1 MMKIFLSGITGAM
14 GRTIINT
21 VDEDEVVA
29 GFAGRMGE
37 VDGLKVY
44 GYLDEVVE
52 DFDVIIDFSNK
63 FCTRDVLNFALENK
77 KPLVIATTGIEEDV
91 VKMIE
96 EASEDIPIVFSSN
109 MSIGVNTIDIIL
121 EKLVGMLEGFD
132 IEIIEKHHNQK
143 VDSPS
148 GTAKMFFNTIKRN
161 RDVYP
166 VYDRTDVH
174 EKRKKEEVGISV
186 IRGGT
191 ITGEHSVI
199 FAGEDEVLEIKHS
212 AGSKKIFAKGA
223 ILAARYLLNKDKGL
237 YNMRD
242 VLGVEK

>member
-1 MMKIFLSGITGAM
+1 MGHVIMDTVKENTLS
-14 GRTIINT
+14 
-21 VDEDEVVA
+21 EDKVVA
-29 GFAGRMGE
+29 GFAGRNTE
-37 VDGLKVY
+37 IDGIKVY
-44 GYLDEVVE
+44 GYLDDVAE

-63 FCTRDVLNFALENK
+63 FCTSDVVGFALKKK
-77 KPLVIATTGIEEDV
+77 KPLVIATTGMDDKV
-91 VKMIE
+91 VDFIK
-96 EASEDIPIVFSSN
+96 EASDKIPIVFSQN
-109 MSIGVNTIDIIL
+109 MSMGVNALDIIL
-121 EKLVGMLEGFD
+121 DKLSKMLDDFD

-148 GTAKMFFNTIKRN
+148 GTAKMLFNTISKN
-161 RDVYP
+161 REVYP
-166 VYDRTDVH
+166 VYDRTPFH

-223 ILAARYLLNKDKGL
+223 IKAAHFLKDKEKGL
-237 YNMRD
+237 YNMQD
-242 VLGVEK
+242 VLGVK

>member
-1 MMKIFLSGITGAM
+1 MRIFLSGITGAM

-21 VDEDEVVA
+21 VTEDEVVA
-29 GFAGRMGE
+29 GFAGRSGE
-37 VDGLKVY
+37 VDGLRVY

-52 DFDVIIDFSNK
+52 DFDVVIDFSNK
-63 FCTRDVLNFALENK
+63 FCTRDVLNFALKNK
-77 KPLVIATTGIEEDV
+77 KPLVIATTGIDSDV

-96 EASEDIPIVFSSN
+96 EAAQEIPIVFSSN
-109 MSIGVNTIDIIL
+109 MSIGVNTMDIIL

-148 GTAKMFFNTIKRN
+148 GTANMFFNSIKRN

-174 EKRKKEEVGISV
+174 EKRKEEEVGISV

-199 FAGEDEVLEIKHS
+199 FAGEDEVVEIKHS

-223 ILAARYLLNKDKGL
+223 ILAARYLMSKD
-237 YNMRD
+237 
-242 VLGVEK
+242 